1 MRLLAISDNYIPAE
15 FMRRGF
21 DCLHEQG
28 VQVEVRSWEQPTLID
43 LQQAN
48 LAIEQGGPNAV
59 ALPPELTAGIEAF
72 EIICVQFCPLGEQVL
87 KSATG
92 LKAIGV
98 LRGGTENVAVDWAT
112 QRGIAVLN
120 TPGRNARAVAE
131 CTLGLILTEVRNLAR
146 GHAAL
151 KAGRWTREF
160 PNRDFIP
167 ELNGRT
173 VGLVGYGAVA
183 RLLAGYLQALGCRIL
198 AYDPYVQEDTSPVEM
213 VDLERLLD
221 QADVVSVHAR
231 LTEATR
237 HLIGPAE
244 LERMKPTAVLV
255 NTARSGLVDEQ
266 ALIRVLKAGRLAGAA
281 LDVFDEEPLPDGH
294 PLLELEN
301 VTLVPHLAGS
311 TIDAF
316 LNSPHLLAQHL
327 RRMLAGEERL
337 PIVNGVKPAD
347 ELVSGTTGS

>member
-15 FMRRGF
+15 FMQRGF
-21 DCLHEQG
+21 ASLQAQG

-48 LAIEQGGPNAV
+48 LAIEQGGPDAV
-59 ALPPELTAGIEAF
+59 DLPPELTVGIEAF
-72 EIICVQFCPLGEQVL
+72 DILCVQFCPLGKQVL
-87 KSATG
+87 DAATG

-98 LRGGTENVAVDWAT
+98 LRGGTENVAFNVAT
-112 QRGIAVLN
+112 QRGIVVLN

-151 KAGRWTREF
+151 KAGRWTRDF

-198 AYDPYVQEDTSPVEM
+198 AYDPWVQGDTAPAEM
-213 VDLERLLD
+213 VPLERLLD
-221 QADVVSVHAR
+221 EADVVSLHAR
-231 LTEATR
+231 LTEETQ

-255 NTARSGLVDEQ
+255 NTARSGLVDEP
-266 ALIRVLKAGRLAGAA
+266 ALIRMLEAGRLAGAA
-281 LDVFDEEPLPDGH
+281 LDVFDEEPLPVGH

-316 LNSPHLLAQHL
+316 LNSPHLMAQHL
-327 RRMLAGEERL
+327 RRMFAGQEPL
-337 PIVNGVKPAD
+337 PIVNGVTPNR
-347 ELVSGTTGS
+347 ELVG